1 MLLNSFSATEG
12 ECTRI
17 GFSSL
22 FFRKD
27 LEFWNR
33 NGFKI
38 KDFCKPRQKNDG
50 KNHREERKNLAN
62 FSITSEDRPE

>member
-1 MLLNSFSATEG
+1 MLLNSSSATEG

-27 LEFWNR
+27 FEFWNQ
-33 NGFKI
+33 NGSEIRTFVN
-38 KDFCKPRQKNDG
+38 Q
-50 KNHREERKNLAN
+50 ERKIMGKIVRRTGKIWQI
-62 FSITSEDRPE
+62 FP

>member
-1 MLLNSFSATEG
+1 MLLNSFSATDG

-27 LEFWNR
+27 FEFWNQD
-33 NGFKI
+33 GSKI
-38 KDFCKPRQKNDG
+38 MDFCKLRKKNDG
-50 KNHREERKNLAN
+50 KNRQEERKNLAN
-62 FSITSEDRPE
+62 CSITSEDCPE